1 MIVESIG
8 PNRAEIGRRAALH
21 FEIAFRQMMA
31 GPRTV
36 QNEGYLRLVT
46 GEAHPMGNIA
56 ILSSPGDLAAVIEA
70 ITPLVECGAPAA
82 VVFPSGIDAAVA
94 SVVKQR
100 GFGLEAQMP
109 AMAVEIDL
117 MSDTALPAGY
127 DWARVGE
134 GDAGQAW
141 AEALAVG
148 YELPLGLAR
157 LFSPAVLGADPA
169 QDAQV
174 QFFAVL
180 RDGRQV
186 ATSMLFL
193 ADGLAGIYCVSTRAE
208 ERHRGLGAHATAE
221 ALRVARRLGYRV
233 GVLQSSSAGYNVY
246 VGLGFGTFAQVP
258 MFIHLP
264 GGGGSHDQ

>member
-1 MIVESIG
+1 M
-8 PNRAEIGRRAALH
+8 
-21 FEIAFRQMMA
+21 
-31 GPRTV
+31 
-36 QNEGYLRLVT
+36 
-46 GEAHPMGNIA
+46 
-56 ILSSPGDLAAVIEA
+56 
-70 ITPLVECGAPAA
+70 
-82 VVFPSGIDAAVA
+82 
-94 SVVKQR
+94 
-100 GFGLEAQMP
+100 EAQMP

-127 DWARVGE
+127 DWARIGE
-134 GDAGQAW
+134 GDAGDAW
-141 AEALAVG
+141 AEALAFG

-157 LFSPAVLGADPA
+157 LFSPSVLGADPA
-169 QDAQV
+169 PDAQI

-233 GVLQSSSAGYNVY
+233 GVLQSSTAGYGVY
-246 VGLGFGTFAQVP
+246 VRLGFGTYAQVP

-264 GGGGSHDQ
+264 GGGETHDQ